1 MTTGGLLAFLGVS
14 LLVIFT
20 PGQDMALVLRN
31 TLGGGHKAGLY
42 TSLGVVMGL
51 IVWATATSLGLVALL
66 QSSQVLFDAL
76 KFAGALYLAYLGLQ
90 ALRALF
96 RSLPSMTIESELDR
110 PPSMRGRVALRQGLV
125 SNLGNPKIAL
135 FFSSLLP
142 QFLDPSAGSFLPV
155 LVLGMIFCLITLCW
169 LLTYATLLD
178 RASVFMRRPRVRK
191 TIEAVTGVVLIGL
204 ALRLAT
210 ERR

>member
-1 MTTGGLLAFLGVS
+1 MTTGESPRVS
-14 LLVIFT
+14 WRRDAGDMT

-31 TLGGGHKAGLY
+31 TLGGGHRAGLY
-42 TSLGVVMGL
+42 TSLGVVTGL
-51 IVWATATSLGLVALL
+51 VVWATATSLGLAALL

-96 RSLPSMTIESELDR
+96 YSLPSMTIETELNRR
-110 PPSMRGRVALRQGLV
+110 PSIRGRVALRQGLV

-142 QFLDPSAGSFLPV
+142 QFLDSNGEAFGPL
-155 LVLGMIFCLITLCW
+155 LVLGLIYCLITLCW
-169 LLTYATLLD
+169 LLTYALLLD
-178 RASVFMRRPRVRK
+178 RASVFMRRSQVRK

-210 ERR
+210 ARR